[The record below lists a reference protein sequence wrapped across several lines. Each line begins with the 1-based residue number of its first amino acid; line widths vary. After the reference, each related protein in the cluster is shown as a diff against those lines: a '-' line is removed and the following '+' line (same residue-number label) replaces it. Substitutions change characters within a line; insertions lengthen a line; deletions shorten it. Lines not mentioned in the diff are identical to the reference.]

1 MDGLKYSKLELQP
14 YLSSPMFNNE
24 SRNLLL
30 RLRTRTVGGIRT
42 DFGQMY
48 PDKTCPLGC
57 GEEDTLQNV
66 LTCTVLRSLH
76 NSSEYSIS
84 AVKYEDVF
92 SSDIRKQKAVTET
105 FRQLLQ
111 IRNEKISQ
119 PVAITGPMHSI

>member
-76 NSSEYSIS
+76 NSSELSIS

-105 FRQLLQ
+105 FRQLLK
-111 IRNEKISQ
+111 IKNEKMSQ
-119 PVAITGPMHSI
+119 PVAMTGPIHSI

>member
-30 RLRTRTVGGIRT
+30 RLRTRTVSGIRT

-76 NSSEYSIS
+76 NSSELSAS

-92 SSDIRKQKAVTET
+92 SADIRKQKAVTET

-111 IRNEKISQ
+111 IRDEKISQ
-119 PVAITGPMHSI
+119 PVAMTGPMHSI